1 MSSDSKLSGDKVT
14 VHEVAKDAGVSIS
27 SVSRALSDH
36 PHVSDAL
43 RSRVRSAALSLGYR
57 PDFLAHSLRS
67 GTTYSV
73 GFVVGTISNPIM
85 ADISASLGNVLADHG
100 YAMML
105 LSSQN
110 KPELETTYLEFLA
123 HRQVSGLVISTAAD
137 GATQAAEL
145 IHGLGIPTVMLDR
158 QRPAGNHVSAVQSD
172 HRAGMQA
179 AVAHLLSRGHR
190 RIALIGGQE
199 FFDPARERLA
209 GFYTAM
215 QEADI
220 AIDPDLVRCM
230 GMSKTVGYTET
241 RSLLASSN
249 PPTALIAGGNLILA
263 GVLQAL
269 QELKVAVGRDLAL
282 VGCDDTELTRLYSPP
297 ITVIARDL
305 ALMGETAA
313 RLLLETIANRAG
325 KSVVLP
331 TQLVIRDSS
340 S

>member
-1 MSSDSKLSGDKVT
+1 MSFDGKLSGDKVT
-14 VHEVAKDAGVSIS
+14 IHEVAKRAGVSIS
-27 SVSRALSDH
+27 SVSRALSSH

-43 RSRVRSAALSLGYR
+43 RTRVRSAALSLGYQ
-57 PDFLAHSLRS
+57 PDFLAHSLRR

-110 KPELETTYLEFLA
+110 KPELDTTYIQFLA
-123 HRQVSGLVISTAAD
+123 HRQVSGLVLSTAANGVTEAD
-137 GATQAAEL
+137 QL
-145 IHGLGIPTVMLDR
+145 IQSLGIPTVMLDR
-158 QRPAGNHVSAVQSD
+158 QRPPANHVSAVQSD
-172 HRAGMQA
+172 HRSGMQA

-190 RIALIGGQE
+190 RIALIGGQG
-199 FFDPARERLA
+199 FFFPAQERLNGFTAALQEA
-209 GFYTAM
+209 GF
-215 QEADI
+215 
-220 AIDPDLVRCM
+220 AIEPGLVRSV

-241 RSLLASSN
+241 RSLLASSQ

-297 ITVIARDL
+297 ISVITRDL
-305 ALMGETAA
+305 ALMGETTG
-313 RLLLETIANRAG
+313 RLLLETITNRAG
-325 KSVVLP
+325 KSIVLP
-331 TQLVIRDSS
+331 TQFVIRDSS